1 MSKSGEVSAEEIG
14 EPVNK
19 LLDDIEVEKDTKPVM
34 KKENATLPPKREV
47 HQNKN
52 I

>member
-47 HQNKN
+47 YQNKN

>member
-1 MSKSGEVSAEEIG
+1 MSKSNEISAEEVG

-19 LLDDIEVEKDTKPVM
+19 VLNDIEAEKDTMPVM